1 MKLVL
6 GYMAEVLFQRIL
18 NIRLLCMPSP
28 LVLCMFVLI
37 AWLSFDLPYFSAQLL
52 NTVEGRE
59 RISNAIHLVNTASL
73 LIWMGLRLRSK
84 LA

>member
-6 GYMAEVLFQRIL
+6 GYMAEVLFQQIL

-28 LVLCMFVLI
+28 LVLCTIVLI
-37 AWLSFDLPYFSAQLL
+37 ACLSLDLPYFSAQLL

-59 RISNAIHLVNTASL
+59 HISNAIHLVNTASL